1 MYCFVRPL
9 PFVISRNNNTIPGW
23 FSMSTMIPPYYDPSK
38 VNSQAERDLFERL
51 RDEPGTEEWTVLHS
65 LALAEHLRQR
75 AGEIDFLVITPLG
88 VFVLEVKGGI
98 VRRIDGLWAYGASLE
113 DRTIKPR
120 SPFDQARDGMF
131 SLENRLKK
139 IDSPLAKLFFGYGV
153 VAPDCSLKVCVT
165 RSEGAENPG
174 VVYDYTDRRSSLR
187 EYLKRLAGEAARRY
201 RDAGIQDRVPPSKRD
216 VADLVSLLRGDFEAK
231 VSDTELA
238 RDVNHN
244 IVLLEEKQRQALESF
259 IQDERTIVIG
269 AAGTGKTIVA
279 VEAALRAYR
288 GGKRV
293 LFLTF
298 NKTLARYISAKI
310 KSPDVEERLLII
322 GIHELMYKVIERSS
336 FREELQK
343 RLVGAP
349 QSFWDEWIPEHFSL
363 IQSECPPM
371 CDVLVV
377 DEGQDILTEQFLS
390 AVDAMLKGG
399 LAEGHF
405 IWCMDGTS
413 QGSVYGKFCEKASK
427 RLRGLG
433 VTVALRENI
442 RNTRQIAEAARKLA
456 RPKSHFETV
465 MGGSEVTFC
474 RVHSKKEERMRILSI
489 VRNLLEDGVLPGQI
503 TVLSIHKNPGWDFE
517 TVATELPS
525 MLRVTEDVAE
535 GLSEKQIE
543 GITFSTISS
552 FKGLENDFV
561 IVTEVDDVTSE
572 RAKAL
577 LYVGMTRARAKLFV
591 LLSPEADAFRIS
603 QGL

>member
-1 MYCFVRPL
+1 
-9 PFVISRNNNTIPGW
+9 
-23 FSMSTMIPPYYDPSK
+23 MSTMIPPYYDPSK
-38 VNSQAERDLFERL
+38 VPSQAERDLFERL

-75 AGEIDFLVITPLG
+75 AGEIDFFVLTPLG

-98 VRRIDGLWAYGASLE
+98 VRRVDGLWAYGASLE
-113 DRTIKPR
+113 DRTLKPT

-139 IDSPLAKLFFGYGV
+139 IGSPLAKLFFGYGV
-153 VAPDCSLKVCVT
+153 VAPDCRLKACVS

-174 VVYDYTDRRSSLR
+174 VVYDFTDRRSSLP
-187 EYLKRLAGEAARRY
+187 EYIKRLAAEAALRY
-201 RDAGIQDRVPPSKRD
+201 RDAGIQDRNKPSKRD
-216 VADLVSLLRGDFEAK
+216 IAELASLLRGDFEAT
-231 VSDTELA
+231 VSDTDLA
-238 RDVNHN
+238 RDVSHN
-244 IVLLEEKQRQALESF
+244 VVLLEEKQRQALESF
-259 IQDERTIVIG
+259 LQDERTIVIG
-269 AAGTGKTIVA
+269 AAGTGKTIIA

-288 GGKRV
+288 DGKKV

-298 NKTLARYISAKI
+298 NKNLARYIAAKI
-310 KSPDVEERLLII
+310 KDPDVTERLRII
-322 GIHELMYKVIERSS
+322 GIHELMYKTIQNSP
-336 FREELQK
+336 FAEELQV
-343 RLVGAP
+343 RFAAGE

-363 IQSECPPM
+363 IQSECGPM

-377 DEGQDILTEQFLS
+377 DEGQDILTDPFLN
-390 AVDAMLKGG
+390 AADVMLKGG

-413 QGSVYGKFCEKASK
+413 QAPVYGKFCEKASK

-465 MGGSEVTFC
+465 MGGSEVTFF
-474 RVHSKKEERMRILSI
+474 RVHTPKEERMRILSI
-489 VRNLLEDGVLPGQI
+489 VRNLIDDGVPPGQI
-503 TVLSIHKNPGWDFE
+503 TVLSKRKNPGWDFE
-517 TVATELPS
+517 AVAAELPS
-525 MLRVTEDVAE
+525 AVWVTEEVAA
-535 GLSEKQIE
+535 GLSAKQVE
-543 GITFSTISS
+543 GVTFSTISA

-561 IVTEVDDVTSE
+561 IVTEVDDLTSE
-572 RAKAL
+572 RSSAL